1 MFLSTWVCIL
11 HNTCTL
17 YNSINALCSLQD
29 AFTLQ
34 RKKSLPDV
42 TDLVGV
48 VAQQSSQEMTRE
60 EISVLSS
67 ARRDNVRRQMDEI
80 ERYKSNPVMY
90 ILNPRVQVRE
100 QQQQQQEQQQ
110 QQQQE
115 HSSPL
120 LAVTASCVA
129 HLLLLGQPTLV
140 VDDDDDEADEVVA
153 QCDEPRQFDDFEV
166 D

>member
-1 MFLSTWVCIL
+1 MRKVNLPFMSEPQPCSKKNRFSTSSLWNVAFTNSFSTVFSWLTLLCSVFLSTWVCIL

-48 VAQQSSQEMTRE
+48 AAQQSSQEMTRE

-100 QQQQQQEQQQ
+100 
-110 QQQQE
+110 
-115 HSSPL
+115 
-120 LAVTASCVA
+120 
-129 HLLLLGQPTLV
+129 
-140 VDDDDDEADEVVA
+140 
-153 QCDEPRQFDDFEV
+153 
-166 D
+166 